1 MGKGCRE
8 KGLKSSEEWQCA
20 ELKKVFAV
28 GKAPWEALHCHA
40 GSPFFTPLSP
50 IADSHWVLSPGLV
63 SLQPS

>member
-40 GSPFFTPLSP
+40 GSPFFTPTL
-50 IADSHWVLSPGLV
+50 IHTGY
-63 SLQPS
+63 